1 MRKRAQQKK
10 GTVVTMEIT
19 DIKLRK
25 YFAQGPLE
33 AIYSIT
39 FDNELALHDVKLI
52 KREEGFM
59 VVMPNRKL
67 ANGMFKDIAH
77 PINSAF
83 RDKISSQI
91 VNFHRNTVRDGEI
104 PSE

>member
-1 MRKRAQQKK
+1 
-10 GTVVTMEIT
+10 MEIT

-25 YFAQGPLE
+25 LFNEGPLE

-39 FDNELALHDVKLI
+39 FDNQLALHDVKLV
-52 KREEGFM
+52 KREEEYM

-67 ANGMFKDIAH
+67 SSGLYKDIVH

-83 RDKISSQI
+83 REKISEQI
-91 VNFHRNTVRDGEI
+91 VNFHKNSLSEGEI
-104 PSE
+104 MSK

>member
-1 MRKRAQQKK
+1 
-10 GTVVTMEIT
+10 MEIT

-25 YFAQGPLE
+25 YFAEGPLE

-39 FDNELALHDVKLI
+39 FDNELALHDVKLV
-52 KREEGFM
+52 KRDDGYM

-67 ANGMFKDIAH
+67 ANGLFKDIVH
-77 PINSAF
+77 PINAAF

-91 VNFHRNTVRDGEI
+91 VNFHKNTVSDKEI
-104 PSE
+104 PSN

>member
-1 MRKRAQQKK
+1 
-10 GTVVTMEIT
+10 MEIT

-25 YFAQGPLE
+25 YFTEGPLE

-39 FDNELALHDVKLI
+39 FDNELALHDVKLV
-52 KREEGFM
+52 KREDGYM

-67 ANGMFKDIAH
+67 ANGLFKDIVH

-83 RDKISSQI
+83 RDKISLQI
-91 VNFHRNTVRDGEI
+91 VNFHKNTISDKEI
-104 PSE
+104 PSN